1 MIGQLLDRRYQV
13 TKILGVGGFGETYIA
28 LDTRRP
34 GNPVCVVKHLK
45 PALQDPRHFETA
57 KRLFTSEAATLE
69 QLGNHDQIPRLLAYF
84 DENQEFFLVQE
95 YIEGHPLSQELI
107 PGQRW
112 SESQVIQL
120 LQSVLSVLEF
130 VHNQGVI
137 HRDIKPDNIIR
148 RIADNKLVLVDFG
161 AVKQIR
167 ATTLTTLGQPSA
179 TISIGTPGYMATEQA
194 QGKPRYSSDIYA
206 LGVIAIQAITGLE
219 PPQML
224 DDPNTGELIWRNA
237 APVSPGLANVLTK
250 MVRYHFKD
258 RYQTAAE
265 AMLALSQI
273 TNTAAPDLSRG
284 NQRGSTSVQHTV
296 AVSPKP
302 APEPVSPRKIPQS
315 AAVGDNAIRSRSF
328 DPLPLI
334 IGALVTAAA
343 GTVAAMSMGILP
355 NLFANKSKSASD
367 TCMAIIA
374 PSSNIRS
381 EPTSTN
387 IDNVIT
393 TVDKETKFAVTG
405 RRTKGGWVEVK
416 VDGQPTA
423 WANSYV
429 ISNNTKLFSCLQAQG
444 ISQQIVDD
452 STLIAARPEPEPK
465 PVITNT
471 PKPIITNSPQPKTEN
486 PPVAT
491 PDPTP
496 TEKPATTDTKSV
508 VEKANE
514 KYQSGD
520 IQGAI
525 GLLQK
530 AIATGNATLKD
541 AQNML
546 DTIKQWKQDWD
557 KAETTFNE
565 INKAVDEGRWN
576 DVLAYKV
583 KVPMPNIQYWRDR
596 VQDLFNEASRRVA
609 EENKTKT
616 QPPRKAGK
624 QEKVNNSLPPK
635 SPQ

>member
-45 PALQDPRHFETA
+45 PALQDPMHFETA
-57 KRLFTSEAATLE
+57 KRLFNSEAATLE
-69 QLGNHDQIPRLLAYF
+69 QLGHHDQIPRLLAYF

-112 SESQVIQL
+112 SESQVVQL

-148 RIADNKLVLVDFG
+148 RTFDNKLVLVDFG

-167 ATTLTTLGQPSA
+167 ATTLTSVGQPSA

-219 PPQML
+219 PTKML
-224 DDPNTGELIWRNA
+224 DDQNTGEIIWQNA

-265 AMLALSQI
+265 AMLALSQM
-273 TNTAAPDLSRG
+273 TNNAPDLTRG
-284 NQRGSTSVQHTV
+284 RGSTSVQQTV

-302 APEPVSPRKIPQS
+302 APVSPPQIPQAIAS
-315 AAVGDNAIRSRSF
+315 DNAVRSRSF

-334 IGALVTAAA
+334 IGALITAAA
-343 GTVAAMSMGILP
+343 GAVAAMSMGILP
-355 NLFANKSKSASD
+355 NLFANKSKSASE

-423 WANSYV
+423 WANFYV

-444 ISQQIVDD
+444 IPQQVVDD
-452 STLIAARPEPEPK
+452 STLIAKSAAPEPK
-465 PVITNT
+465 PVIINT
-471 PKPIITNSPQPKTEN
+471 PKPIITNSPPPTEN
-486 PPVAT
+486 SNNPPIAT
-491 PDPTP
+491 PKPTP

-508 VEKANE
+508 VDQANA

-525 GLLQK
+525 GLLQN
-530 AIATGNATLKD
+530 AIATGKATLKD

-546 DTIKQWKQDWD
+546 DTIQKWKQDWD
-557 KAETTFNE
+557 KAETTFYE

-609 EENKTKT
+609 EENKTNT
-616 QPPRKAGK
+616 QPPRKGSK
-624 QEKVNNSLPPK
+624 QEKVINSLPPK
-635 SPQ
+635 HP

>member
-13 TKILGVGGFGETYIA
+13 TKVLGAGGFGETYIA

-57 KRLFTSEAATLE
+57 KRLFHSEAGSLE

-95 YIEGHPLSQELI
+95 YIEGHPLSAELI

-112 SESQVIQL
+112 PESQVIQL

-148 RIADNKLVLVDFG
+148 RTSDNKLVLVDFG

-167 ATTLTTLGQPSA
+167 ATTLTSVGQPSA

-194 QGKPRYSSDIYA
+194 QGKPRFNSDIYA

-219 PPQML
+219 PTQIPE
-224 DDPNTGELIWRNA
+224 DPNTGEIIWQNA

-273 TNTAAPDLSRG
+273 NNPVAPDSKRG
-284 NQRGSTSVQHTV
+284 NKRGLTSVQQTV

-302 APEPVSPRKIPQS
+302 APEPVLVNQIP
-315 AAVGDNAIRSRSF
+315 RSRSF

-334 IGALVTAAA
+334 IGSLVTAAA
-343 GTVAAMSMGILP
+343 GTAAAMSMGVLP
-355 NLFANKSKSASD
+355 NPFASKSASD

-393 TVDKETKFAVTG
+393 TVEKETKFAVTG

-416 VDGQPTA
+416 VDGQPSA

-429 ISNNTKLFSCLQAQG
+429 ISNNAKLFSCLQAQG
-444 ISQQIVDD
+444 IRQQVVDD
-452 STLIAARPEPEPK
+452 STLIAARPAPEPK

-471 PKPIITNSPQPKTEN
+471 PKPIITNSPPPPKSENTDN
-486 PPVAT
+486 PPIAT
-491 PDPTP
+491 PEPTP
-496 TEKPATTDTKSV
+496 IEKPATTDTKSIV
-508 VEKANE
+508 DQANK

-520 IQGAI
+520 IKGAI
-525 GLLQK
+525 GLLQD
-530 AIATGNATLKD
+530 AIANGKATLKD
-541 AQNML
+541 AENMVN
-546 DTIKQWKQDWD
+546 TIKQWQQDWEQAKKTYD
-557 KAETTFNE
+557 E

-583 KVPMPNIQYWRDR
+583 KVPMPNIQFWRDR
-596 VQDLFNEASRRVA
+596 VQELFNEAARQAA
-609 EENKTKT
+609 EENTTK
-616 QPPRKAGK
+616 QPPRKDSK
-624 QEKVNNSLPPK
+624 QEKPK
-635 SPQ
+635 NRVPGVGGGA